1 MVKRRNSVINSAEFY
16 ATETPASGYS
26 FKGRYIYKDG
36 AANGYLLSTADVIY
50 SYNTLTI
57 PAEYT
62 DGDTLEIKA
71 VFEQD
76 ALRNAALTWLGNYD
90 SANTYPISTTDEM
103 RYFAYAVNN
112 LGKDFA
118 GKSVTLE
125 KSLDFTG
132 STDFAPV
139 GNTVNSFNGSF
150 DGKNNT
156 ISGIT
161 CTDPSIERSAIFVS
175 TASKSTIANLKV
187 KDCTFGT
194 ISGRSYS
201 GGIVAEARG
210 KIENCTAENI
220 TLSGVKSGGIIGY
233 ADGLTLTGATVSGI
247 TGAAGALAGQ
257 INAGTTTLTDITV
270 SAADRALIST
280 AYGANGSIT
289 LSGNNVITA
298 ASIISESTEN
308 KHFTAYNPGG
318 EN

>member
-1 MVKRRNSVINSAEFY
+1 MGKRRNSVINSAQFY
-16 ATETPASGYS
+16 ATATPASGYS
-26 FKGRYIYKDG
+26 FKGRDIYKDG

-90 SANTYPISTTDEM
+90 SANTYTISTTDEM

-161 CTDPSIERSAIFVS
+161 CTDPSIERSAIFGS

-233 ADGLTLTGATVSGI
+233 ADGLTLT
-247 TGAAGALAGQ
+247 
-257 INAGTTTLTDITV
+257 DITV

>member
-1 MVKRRNSVINSAEFY
+1 MGKRRNSVINSAQFY
-16 ATETPASGYS
+16 ATATANAGYS

-90 SANTYPISTTDEM
+90 SANTYTISTTDEM

-233 ADGLTLTGATVSGI
+233 ADGLTLT
-247 TGAAGALAGQ
+247 
-257 INAGTTTLTDITV
+257 DITV
-270 SAADRALIST
+270 SAADRTLIST

-308 KHFTAYNPGG
+308 KHFTAYSPGG

>member
-1 MVKRRNSVINSAEFY
+1 MGKRRNSVINSAQFY
-16 ATETPASGYS
+16 ATATANAGYS

-90 SANTYPISTTDEM
+90 SANTYTISTTDEM

-139 GNTVNSFNGSF
+139 RNTVNSFNGSF

-220 TLSGVKSGGIIGY
+220 TLSVVKSGGIIGY
-233 ADGLTLTGATVSGI
+233 ADGLTLT
-247 TGAAGALAGQ
+247 
-257 INAGTTTLTDITV
+257 DITV
-270 SAADRALIST
+270 SAADRTLIST

-308 KHFTAYNPGG
+308 KHFTAYSPGG

>member
-1 MVKRRNSVINSAEFY
+1 M
-16 ATETPASGYS
+16 
-26 FKGRYIYKDG
+26 
-36 AANGYLLSTADVIY
+36 
-50 SYNTLTI
+50 
-57 PAEYT
+57 
-62 DGDTLEIKA
+62 
-71 VFEQD
+71 FEQD

-90 SANTYPISTTDEM
+90 SANTYTISTTDEM

-139 GNTVNSFNGSF
+139 RNTVNSFNGSF

-233 ADGLTLTGATVSGI
+233 ADGLTLT
-247 TGAAGALAGQ
+247 
-257 INAGTTTLTDITV
+257 DITV
-270 SAADRALIST
+270 SAADRTLIST

-308 KHFTAYNPGG
+308 KHFTAYSHGG
-318 EN
+318 ENS

>member
-1 MVKRRNSVINSAEFY
+1 MGKRRNSVINSAQFY
-16 ATETPASGYS
+16 ATATPASGYS

-90 SANTYPISTTDEM
+90 SANTYTISTTDEM

-161 CTDPSIERSAIFVS
+161 CTDPSIERSAIFGS

-233 ADGLTLTGATVSGI
+233 ADGLTLT
-247 TGAAGALAGQ
+247 
-257 INAGTTTLTDITV
+257 DITV

>member
-1 MVKRRNSVINSAEFY
+1 MGKRRNSVINSAQFY
-16 ATETPASGYS
+16 ATATPASGYS

-90 SANTYPISTTDEM
+90 SANTYTISTTDEM

-233 ADGLTLTGATVSGI
+233 ADGLTLT
-247 TGAAGALAGQ
+247 
-257 INAGTTTLTDITV
+257 DITV

-308 KHFTAYNPGG
+308 KHFTAYSPGG

>member
-1 MVKRRNSVINSAEFY
+1 MCSITITSADDAQGSVSARNINGKTSDAKITKGTAAKFY
-16 ATETPASGYS
+16 ATATPASGYS
-26 FKGRYIYKDG
+26 FKGWYIYKDG

-90 SANTYPISTTDEM
+90 SANTYTISTTDEM

-125 KSLDFTG
+125 KSLDLTG
-132 STDFAPV
+132 STDFSPA
-139 GNTVNSFNGSF
+139 GNTVNSFNDSF

-194 ISGRSYS
+194 IAGRSYS

-220 TLSGVKSGGIIGY
+220 SLSGKYCG
-233 ADGLTLTGATVSGI
+233 GI

-257 INAGTTTLTDITV
+257 INAG
-270 SAADRALIST
+270 DRH
-280 AYGANGSIT
+280 YCQR
-289 LSGNNVITA
+289 SGQSSDFYRIRRKRLYYA
-298 ASIISESTEN
+298 QRQ
-308 KHFTAYNPGG
+308 
-318 EN
+318 

>member
-1 MVKRRNSVINSAEFY
+1 MGKRRNSVINSAQFY
-16 ATETPASGYS
+16 ATATANAGYS

-90 SANTYPISTTDEM
+90 SANTYTISTTDEM

-139 GNTVNSFNGSF
+139 RNTVNSFNGSF

-233 ADGLTLTGATVSGI
+233 ADGLTLT
-247 TGAAGALAGQ
+247 
-257 INAGTTTLTDITV
+257 DITV
-270 SAADRALIST
+270 SAADRTLIST

-308 KHFTAYNPGG
+308 KHFTAYSPGG

>member
-1 MVKRRNSVINSAEFY
+1 M
-16 ATETPASGYS
+16 
-26 FKGRYIYKDG
+26 
-36 AANGYLLSTADVIY
+36 
-50 SYNTLTI
+50 
-57 PAEYT
+57 
-62 DGDTLEIKA
+62 
-71 VFEQD
+71 FEQD

-90 SANTYPISTTDEM
+90 SANTYTISTTDEM

-233 ADGLTLTGATVSGI
+233 ADGLTLT
-247 TGAAGALAGQ
+247 
-257 INAGTTTLTDITV
+257 DITV
-270 SAADRALIST
+270 SAADRTLIST

-308 KHFTAYNPGG
+308 KHFTAYSPGG